1 MSNQL
6 YHLYPSDLT
15 NRQWQHIKELIPPA
29 KEGGRPRT
37 LDMRRVL
44 NAMLYV
50 LIGGIQWRMLPREYP
65 NWKSVYH
72 YFRLWR
78 KDGTW
83 QRLHDTLR
91 AQVRRKAGKH
101 KHPTA
106 GCLDSQ
112 SVKCTHIKGVRGF
125 DNGKKVK
132 GRKRHLLVDTLG
144 LMMAVLVTC
153 ADVSDPAGARLLL
166 AWLSGACK
174 KMRLIWVDGAYR
186 GTLLDWV
193 RARFKF
199 RLLPVLRSDDQ
210 KSFVLLPKR
219 WIVERTFGWLN
230 LCRRLSK
237 DYEELPQ
244 TSEAFITLAM
254 IRLMTNRL

>member
-6 YHLYPSDLT
+6 YRLYPSDLT
-15 NRQWQHIKELIPPA
+15 NRQWEHIKALIPPA

-37 LDMRRVL
+37 LDMRLVL

-72 YFRLWR
+72 DFRLWQ

-83 QRLHDTLR
+83 KRIHDTLR
-91 AQVRRKAGKH
+91 AKVRRKAGKH

-112 SVKCTHIKGVRGF
+112 SVKSTYIKGGRGF
-125 DNGKKVK
+125 DNGKKRG

-144 LMMAVLVTC
+144 LLLAVLVTT

-166 AWLSGACK
+166 LWLSGSCK
-174 KMRLIWVDGAYR
+174 KLRRIWVDGTYR
-186 GTLLDWV
+186 GTLLEWV
-193 RARFKF
+193 SARFKF
-199 RLLPVLRSDDQ
+199 VLHPVLRSDDQ
-210 KSFVLLPKR
+210 KGFVVLPKR
-219 WIVERTFGWLN
+219 WIVERTFAWLN
-230 LCRRLSK
+230 RCRRLSK
-237 DYEELPQ
+237 DYEELTQ
-244 TSEAFITLAM
+244 TNEAFVYLAM
-254 IRLMTNRL
+254 IRLMANRL

>member
-1 MSNQL
+1 VGVIGAWFGFPL
-6 YHLYPSDLT
+6 VDP
-15 NRQWQHIKELIPPA
+15 IV
-29 KEGGRPRT
+29 G
-37 LDMRRVL
+37 
-44 NAMLYV
+44 V
-50 LIGGIQWRMLPREYP
+50 LITVAILFI
-65 NWKSVYH
+65 V
-72 YFRLWR
+72 
-78 KDGTW
+78 
-83 QRLHDTLR
+83 
-91 AQVRRKAGKH
+91 KAGKH

-112 SVKCTHIKGVRGF
+112 SVKITHIKGVRGF
-125 DNGKKVK
+125 DNGKKVN

-144 LMMAVLVTC
+144 LMMALLVTC

-166 AWLSGACK
+166 VWLSGACK

-193 RARFKF
+193 SARFKF
-199 RLLPVLRSDDQ
+199 RLQPVLRSDDQ
-210 KSFVLLPKR
+210 KGFTLLPHR
-219 WIVERTFGWLN
+219 WLVERTFGWLN

-254 IRLMTNRL
+254 IRLMTNRI